1 MPEPEKAMQEIR
13 RVLKKDGILYAPT
26 FLWAEKK
33 SSGLRKRLMSIT
45 GFKAYKEWNKEN
57 FCEFIT
63 DYGFTVVKVNLV
75 DGGLAPDI
83 QYQISVGIGF
93 PIFIYDLKIFIFL

>member
-1 MPEPEKAMQEIR
+1 MGRE
-13 RVLKKDGILYAPT
+13 
-26 FLWAEKK
+26 K

-75 DGGLAPDI
+75 DGGLAP
-83 QYQISVGIGF
+83 VGVLIAKKLIIKFQFVKEKIGGTA
-93 PIFIYDLKIFIFL
+93 DE

>member
-1 MPEPEKAMQEIR
+1 
-13 RVLKKDGILYAPT
+13 
-26 FLWAEKK
+26 
-33 SSGLRKRLMSIT
+33 MSIT

-75 DGGLAPDI
+75 DDGLAP
-83 QYQISVGIGF
+83 VGVLIAKKTN
-93 PIFIYDLKIFIFL
+93 Y